1 MSLQVKLLLKDNV
14 APPLT
19 PPPPPPPIRTLSDN
33 NTKKWQKKKRFLFVL
48 LFFLLFFLFSV
59 RKNLQLKIFVWKKHT
74 VYWIN
79 QFMMW
84 KQKKWKVIAKFDR
97 LNLNINEIKRKLP
110 LYFLLKQNVT
120 HKTQY
125 YNNEKY

>member
-14 APPLT
+14 APPSQ

-33 NTKKWQKKKRFLFVL
+33 KTKKWQEKRFFFCLFCY
-48 LFFLLFFLFSV
+48 FLL
-59 RKNLQLKIFVWKKHT
+59 IFIFCLEKKTHNWKYLYGRNS

-84 KQKKWKVIAKFDR
+84 KQKMKSNRKIRPFKSKYKWNKK
-97 LNLNINEIKRKLP
+97 KLP